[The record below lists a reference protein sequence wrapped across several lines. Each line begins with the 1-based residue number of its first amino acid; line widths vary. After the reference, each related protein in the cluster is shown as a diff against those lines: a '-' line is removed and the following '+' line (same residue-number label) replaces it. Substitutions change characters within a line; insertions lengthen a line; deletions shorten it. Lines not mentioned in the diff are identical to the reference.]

1 LRNLTIIYCAHM
13 AAADGSEK
21 PLQKDTSVYRRIGH
35 KGADSITPGNTIGS
49 FITAVEHGVDMIELD
64 VLKGREGRLVVAHDS
79 HDALRRRPLDLVD
92 ALDAFNEPPLDEV
105 EIDCDLKL
113 PGREAE
119 LAGALAGHDLLE
131 RSMVSTMEVESLM
144 KLRQLEPDLRL
155 GWTYPKTRRDWTRH
169 RLASPA
175 LAAAIRAIRRRF
187 PNTLATKGP
196 TLGVDAV
203 WAYHQIVTPR
213 LVEAAEQAEIEL
225 IAWTVDDAVRM
236 RELLAMGVH
245 GICTNDPR
253 LFAVAERAPEPSEDA
268 QSEGASKPSRYGRLG
283 AKRAAK
289 KAEKEKAAQEKAAEE
304 AASAG

>member
-1 LRNLTIIYCAHM
+1 M
-13 AAADGSEK
+13 AAKDGPEK
-21 PLQKDTSVYRRIGH
+21 PLQKGTADYRRIGH
-35 KGADSITPGNTIGS
+35 KGADSITTGNTIES
-49 FITAVEHGVDMIELD
+49 FIAAVEHDVDMVELD

-92 ALDAFNEPPLDEV
+92 ALDAFNEPPLDQV

-155 GWTYPKTRRDWTRH
+155 GWTYPKTRRDWTRY
-169 RLASPA
+169 RMASPA
-175 LAAAIRAIRRRF
+175 LATAIRAIRRRF
-187 PNTLATKGP
+187 PNTLATQGP
-196 TLGVDAV
+196 ALGVDAV
-203 WAYHQIVTPR
+203 WAYHHIITPR

-225 IAWTVDDAVRM
+225 IAWTVDDPVRI
-236 RELLAMGVH
+236 RDLLAMGVH

-253 LFAVAERAPEPSEDA
+253 LFAEVERVPEPGDEP
-268 QSEGASKPSRYGRLG
+268 QPETASRQGPFRRLS

-289 KAEKEKAAQEKAAEE
+289 KAEKEKAAEEKAAQDKSAEE
-304 AASAG
+304 AASAS